1 MNAISSESDSDML
14 TDDDVVMGI
23 TVPADNKGNPMPA
36 IAIGTIPLCIIGS
49 GIIAVNISV
58 SAIMNF
64 GIVELS
70 GIEVIEPKVATTDTF
85 TKSKSKTLNK
95 LTATRSTS
103 FERSHWRMD
112 SCKGVILQR
121 TNLSWA

>member
-1 MNAISSESDSDML
+1 MNTIPSGFSDML
-14 TDDDVVMGI
+14 SDDDVVMGI
-23 TVPADNKGNPMPA
+23 TVPADIKGNPMPA

-49 GIIAVNISV
+49 GIIAVNTSV

-70 GIEVIEPKVATTDTF
+70 GIEVIELISTTDTF

-112 SCKGVILQR
+112 SCKKVILQR

>member
-49 GIIAVNISV
+49 GIIAVNTSV

-70 GIEVIEPKVATTDTF
+70 GIEVIELISTTDTF

-112 SCKGVILQR
+112 SCKKVILQR

>member
-49 GIIAVNISV
+49 GIIAVNTSV

-70 GIEVIEPKVATTDTF
+70 GIEVIELISTTDTF

-95 LTATRSTS
+95 LTATRST
-103 FERSHWRMD
+103 
-112 SCKGVILQR
+112 
-121 TNLSWA
+121 